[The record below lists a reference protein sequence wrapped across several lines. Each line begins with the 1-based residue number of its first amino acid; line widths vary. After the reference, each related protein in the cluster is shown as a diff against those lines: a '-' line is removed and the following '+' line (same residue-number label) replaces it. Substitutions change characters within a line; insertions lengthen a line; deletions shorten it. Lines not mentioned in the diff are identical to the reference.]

1 MSMSDS
7 AGQPKPKVALDNI
20 CSVVYNNTLYTY
32 SADAFQS
39 LSLEKGSEW
48 KTLEQGEGV
57 SGAACVGSK
66 TAFYVVGGTGG
77 SSDYQGLQRYTYSTG
92 TWDSIDPVVPVTQ
105 NRTDHGAVYLEGSD
119 SIVVYAGSQ
128 AGDPNPSTQTFSISA
143 TEPYSVLAYQN
154 EGAPP
159 TSKPILLRWSDRQA
173 AMVGGSATN
182 TQVML
187 FTVGA
192 GWSNSGATLASPL
205 KTGTEQW
212 QAVLVSGDDGSKNL
226 ITFDMSVSPNV
237 ANRTVLIDEHG
248 APVTKAVA
256 VTKRSDDHR
265 RSGQDEVGRRATALT
280 QETWPSYNSTYASTA
295 IRSNYAAAESD
306 DGQVVLSGGNT
317 DDVLCIFNAKS
328 NSWVNATALLAND
341 DQKVLSV
348 TSSSSSSS
356 SATATST
363 TPSGTLFATLSPTAT
378 PETTA
383 AAGGTTSTSTHSST
397 STSTSSSGLGTNGIL
412 GVVLGSIG
420 GALVLL
426 ILLYCQIRKR
436 KRTQDFIQAGHAR
449 RASGASERPE
459 KEGMAVVTESYPR
472 SPTNPTFM
480 RSHQPKASTGSFSSM
495 AILMGKG
502 PKSSME
508 GGPRPGSSNKQ
519 MKGMSGM
526 GQTAPM
532 RPVPALAPDLR
543 EEKGVSFAADTAE
556 PRPGLRVPADQQ
568 DGLRRSSGW
577 NRYWSGDSAAL
588 NILGYGN
595 GQQTNRNTVASEGSH
610 YSTNGPGIDPRYRM
624 TKDSATVPP
633 LNVDDGRPRFSRV
646 NSGSPTVS
654 NYPAAVTQQHM
665 SAEYS
670 DRDSRDSDFS
680 GYSSGIPASVQDTW
694 DPTAASKP
702 WTAGGRAT
710 SSMYSNA
717 FPMPPTPSEN
727 RPPLPRNIPSGI
739 SQQPQLDR
747 ADTSDMSWLNIG
759 EQQYQQQQQQQNRH

>member
-1 MSMSDS
+1 M
-7 AGQPKPKVALDNI
+7 GQPKPKVALNNI
-20 CSVVYNNTLYTY
+20 CSAIYNNTLYTY

-39 LSLEKGSEW
+39 LSLEKGSQW
-48 KTLEQGEGV
+48 KTLKQGEGV
-57 SGAACVGSK
+57 SGAACVSSS
-66 TAFYVVGGTGG
+66 TAFFVVGGTGG
-77 SSDYQGLQRYTYSTG
+77 SADYQGLQRYTYETG
-92 TWDSIDPVVPVTQ
+92 TWDSIAPVVPVTL
-105 NRTDHGAVYLEGSD
+105 NRTDHGAVYLAGSN

-128 AGDPNPSTQTFSISA
+128 LGDTNPSTQTFSISA
-143 TEPYSVLAYQN
+143 TEPYSVLAYEN

-159 TSKPILLRWSDRQA
+159 TSKPILLRWSDQQA

-212 QAVLVSGDDGSKNL
+212 QAVLVDGDDGSKNL

-248 APVTKAVA
+248 APVTKASA
-256 VTKRSDDHR
+256 ITSRSDEHR
-265 RSGQDEVGRRATALT
+265 RSGQDKVRRQKTALT
-280 QETWPSYNSTYASTA
+280 QENWPTYNSTYASTA
-295 IRSNYAAAESD
+295 IRSNFAAAQSD
-306 DGQVVLSGGNT
+306 DGQVVLSGGNE
-317 DDVLCIFNAKS
+317 DDVLCIFNAKT
-328 NSWVNATALLAND
+328 NSWVNATALLED
-341 DQKVLSV
+341 DTQKVLSV
-348 TSSSSSSS
+348 STSSSSSSS
-356 SATATST
+356 TTPTST
-363 TPSGTLFATLSPTAT
+363 IASDTLFATLNPSAT

-383 AAGGTTSTSTHSST
+383 ATSASTHSST
-397 STSTSSSGLGTNGIL
+397 TSSSSSGLGTNGIL

-449 RASGASERPE
+449 RSSGASERPE
-459 KEGMAVVTESYPR
+459 KEGMAVATESYPR

-519 MKGMSGM
+519 MKTMGGMD
-526 GQTAPM
+526 QTAPM
-532 RPVPALAPDLR
+532 RPTPALAPDLR
-543 EEKGVSFAADTAE
+543 DEKGVSFAADTAE

-588 NILGYGN
+588 NILGYGT
-595 GQQTNRNTVASEGSH
+595 GQQTNRNTVASESSH
-610 YSTNGPGIDPRYRM
+610 YSNNGSGIDPRYRM

-633 LNVDDGRPRFSRV
+633 LNVDDGRPRFNRV

-654 NYPAAVTQQHM
+654 TYPAAVKQHM

-670 DRDSRDSDFS
+670 DRDSRDSFS
-680 GYSSGIPASVQDTW
+680 GYSSGIPASVQDGW

-702 WTAGGRAT
+702 WSGGRAT

-717 FPMPPTPSEN
+717 FPMPPTPSEQ
-727 RPPLPRNIPSGI
+727 RPPMPRHVPSGI

-759 EQQYQQQQQQQNRH
+759 QQQQQRN

>member
-1 MSMSDS
+1 M
-7 AGQPKPKVALDNI
+7 GQPKPKVALNNI
-20 CSVVYNNTLYTY
+20 CSAVYDNTLYTY

-39 LSLEKGSEW
+39 LSLEKGSQW
-48 KTLEQGEGV
+48 KTLKQGEGV
-57 SGAACVGSK
+57 SGAACVSSK

-77 SSDYQGLQRYTYSTG
+77 SADYQGLQRYTYKTG
-92 TWDSIDPVVPVTQ
+92 TWVSIAPVVPVTQ
-105 NRTDHGAVYLEGSD
+105 NRTDHGAVYLEGSN

-128 AGDPNPSTQTFSISA
+128 LGDTNPSTQTFSISA

-159 TSKPILLRWSDRQA
+159 TSKPILLRWSDQQA

-187 FTVGA
+187 FTVGT

-212 QAVLVSGDDGSKNL
+212 QAVLVDGDDGSKNL

-237 ANRTVLIDEHG
+237 ANRTVLVDEHG
-248 APVTKAVA
+248 APVTKASA
-256 VTKRSDDHR
+256 ITRRSDGHR
-265 RSGQDEVGRRATALT
+265 RSGQDEVRRQATALT
-280 QETWPSYNSTYASTA
+280 QETWPTYNSTYASTA
-295 IRSNYAAAESD
+295 IRSNFAAAQSD
-306 DGQVVLSGGNT
+306 DGQVVLSGGNE
-317 DDVLCIFNAKS
+317 DDVLCIFNAKA
-328 NSWVNATALLAND
+328 NSWVNATALLED
-341 DQKVLSV
+341 DTQKVLSV
-348 TSSSSSSS
+348 SSSSLSSS

-363 TPSGTLFATLSPTAT
+363 TASGTLFATLNPSAT
-378 PETTA
+378 PETSA
-383 AAGGTTSTSTHSST
+383 ATSTSTHSST
-397 STSTSSSGLGTNGIL
+397 TSSSSSGLGTNGIL

-449 RASGASERPE
+449 RSSGASERPE

-519 MKGMSGM
+519 MKTMGGM
-526 GQTAPM
+526 GQMTPM
-532 RPVPALAPDLR
+532 RPAPALAPDLR
-543 EEKGVSFAADTAE
+543 DEKGVSFAADTAE

-577 NRYWSGDSAAL
+577 NRYWSGDSEAL
-588 NILGYGN
+588 NVLGYGT
-595 GQQTNRNTVASEGSH
+595 GQQTNRNTVASETSH
-610 YSTNGPGIDPRYRM
+610 YSNNGSGIDPRYRM

-633 LNVDDGRPRFSRV
+633 LNVDDGRPRFNRV

-654 NYPAAVTQQHM
+654 NYPAAVKQHM

-670 DRDSRDSDFS
+670 DRDSRDSFS
-680 GYSSGIPASVQDTW
+680 GYSSGIPASVQDGW

-702 WTAGGRAT
+702 WSGGRAT

-717 FPMPPTPSEN
+717 FPMPPTPSGN
-727 RPPLPRNIPSGI
+727 RPPMPRHVPSGI

-759 EQQYQQQQQQQNRH
+759 QQQQQRN

>member
-1 MSMSDS
+1 MSMSHS
-7 AGQPKPKVALDNI
+7 AGQPKPKVALNNI

-39 LSLEKGSEW
+39 LGLEKGSEW
-48 KTLEQGEGV
+48 KSLKQGEGV

-77 SSDYQGLQRYTYSTG
+77 SSDYKGLQRYTYSTG

-159 TSKPILLRWSDRQA
+159 TSKPILLRWSERQA

-248 APVTKAVA
+248 APVTKAA
-256 VTKRSDDHR
+256 AITKRSDDHR
-265 RSGQDEVGRRATALT
+265 RSDQDEVGRRATALT
-280 QETWPSYNSTYASTA
+280 QETWPSYNATYASTA

-328 NSWVNATALLAND
+328 NSWVNATALLAED
-341 DQKVLSV
+341 EQKVLSV
-348 TSSSSSSS
+348 SSSSSSSSS

-363 TPSGTLFATLSPTAT
+363 TASGTLFATLSPTTA
-378 PETTA
+378 PEPTA
-383 AAGGTTSTSTHSST
+383 AAGTTSTSTHSS

-480 RSHQPKASTGSFSSM
+480 RGHQPKASTGSFSSM

-502 PKSSME
+502 PKNSME
-508 GGPRPGSSNKQ
+508 GGPRPGSSKQ
-519 MKGMSGM
+519 MKTMPGM
-526 GQTAPM
+526 GQAAPM

-543 EEKGVSFAADTAE
+543 DEKGVSFAADTAE

-610 YSTNGPGIDPRYRM
+610 YSTNGSAVDPRYRM

-633 LNVDDGRPRFSRV
+633 LNIDDGRPRFSRV

-670 DRDSRDSDFS
+670 DRDSRGSDFD
-680 GYSSGIPASVQDTW
+680 GYSSGIPASVQDSW

-702 WTAGGRAT
+702 WTNGGRAT

-717 FPMPPTPSEN
+717 FPMPPTPSEQ

-739 SQQPQLDR
+739 SQQPQLAR

-759 EQQYQQQQQQQNRH
+759 EQQYQQQQQQQNRN

>member
-39 LSLEKGSEW
+39 LSLDKGSQW
-48 KTLEQGEGV
+48 KTLKQGETV
-57 SGAACVGSK
+57 SGAACVGST

-77 SSDYQGLQRYTYSTG
+77 SSDYKGLQRYTYSTG
-92 TWDSIDPVVPVTQ
+92 TWDSIEPVVPVTQ

-128 AGDPNPSTQTFSISA
+128 AGDTNPSTQTFSISA

-205 KTGTEQW
+205 KTGSDQW
-212 QAVLVSGDDGSKNL
+212 QAVLVTGDDGSKNL

-248 APVTKAVA
+248 APVTKAA
-256 VTKRSDDHR
+256 AITKRSDDHR
-265 RSGQDEVGRRATALT
+265 RSGQDEFGRRATSLT
-280 QETWPSYNSTYASTA
+280 QENWPTYNSTYASTA
-295 IRSNYAAAESD
+295 VRSNYAAAESD

-328 NSWVNATALLAND
+328 NSWVNATALLAED

-356 SATATST
+356 ATATST
-363 TPSGTLFATLSPTAT
+363 SASGTLFATLSPTPT

-383 AAGGTTSTSTHSST
+383 AAGTTSSSTHSS

-420 GALVLL
+420 GAFVLL

-519 MKGMSGM
+519 MKGMNGTSQM
-526 GQTAPM
+526 APM

-556 PRPGLRVPADQQ
+556 PRQGLRVPADQQ

-595 GQQTNRNTVASEGSH
+595 GQQTNRNTVASEGSQ
-610 YSTNGPGIDPRYRM
+610 YSTNGNGIDPRYRM

-633 LNVDDGRPRFSRV
+633 LNVDDGRPRFNRV

-654 NYPAAVTQQHM
+654 NYPAAVKQHM

-670 DRDSRDSDFS
+670 DRNSRDSDFS
-680 GYSSGIPASVQDTW
+680 GYSSGIPASVQDSW

-702 WTAGGRAT
+702 WTGNGRAT

-717 FPMPPTPSEN
+717 FPMPPTPSEH

-759 EQQYQQQQQQQNRH
+759 QQQQNRN

>member
-1 MSMSDS
+1 M
-7 AGQPKPKVALDNI
+7 GQPKPKVALNNI
-20 CSVVYNNTLYTY
+20 CSAVYNNTLYTY

-39 LSLEKGSEW
+39 LSLDKGSQW
-48 KTLEQGEGV
+48 KTLKQGEGV
-57 SGAACVGSK
+57 SGAACVSSK
-66 TAFYVVGGTGG
+66 TAFYVVGGTSG
-77 SSDYQGLQRYTYSTG
+77 SADYPGLQRYTYETG
-92 TWDSIDPVVPVTQ
+92 TWDSIAPVVPVTQ
-105 NRTDHGAVYLEGSD
+105 NRTDHGAVYLEGSN

-128 AGDPNPSTQTFSISA
+128 LGDTNPSTQTFSISA
-143 TEPYSVLAYQN
+143 VEPYSVLAYQN

-159 TSKPILLRWSDRQA
+159 TSKPILLRWSDQQA

-212 QAVLVSGDDGSKNL
+212 QAVLVDGDDGSKNL
-226 ITFDMSVSPNV
+226 ITFDMSVAPNV

-248 APVTKAVA
+248 APVTKASA
-256 VTKRSDDHR
+256 ITRRSDEHR
-265 RSGQDEVGRRATALT
+265 RSGQDKFRRQTSALT
-280 QETWPSYNSTYASTA
+280 QENWPTYNSTYASTA
-295 IRSNYAAAESD
+295 IRSNFAAAQSD
-306 DGQVVLSGGNT
+306 DGQVVLSGGNE
-317 DDVLCIFNAKS
+317 DDVLCIFNAKA
-328 NSWVNATALLAND
+328 NSWVNATALLED
-341 DQKVLSV
+341 DTQKVLSV
-348 TSSSSSSS
+348 SSSSSSSS

-363 TPSGTLFATLSPTAT
+363 TASGTLFATLAPTAT
-378 PETTA
+378 PETSA
-383 AAGGTTSTSTHSST
+383 AAGTTSTSTHSST
-397 STSTSSSGLGTNGIL
+397 TSSSSSGLGTNGIL

-449 RASGASERPE
+449 RSSGASERPE

-519 MKGMSGM
+519 TKTMGGL

-543 EEKGVSFAADTAE
+543 DEKGVSFAADTAE

-588 NILGYGN
+588 NILGYGT
-595 GQQTNRNTVASEGSH
+595 GQQTNRNTVASETSH
-610 YSTNGPGIDPRYRM
+610 YSNNGPGIDPRYRM

-633 LNVDDGRPRFSRV
+633 LNVDDGRPRFNRV

-654 NYPAAVTQQHM
+654 NYPAAVKQHM

-670 DRDSRDSDFS
+670 DRDSRDSFS
-680 GYSSGIPASVQDTW
+680 GYSSGIPASVQDGW

-702 WTAGGRAT
+702 WSGGRAT

-717 FPMPPTPSEN
+717 FPMPPTPSEH
-727 RPPLPRNIPSGI
+727 RPPMPRHVPSGI

-759 EQQYQQQQQQQNRH
+759 QQQQQQQQQRN

>member
-39 LSLEKGSEW
+39 LSLEKGSAW
-48 KTLEQGEGV
+48 KTLKQGEGV

-77 SSDYQGLQRYTYSTG
+77 SSDYKGLQRYTYSTG

-128 AGDPNPSTQTFSISA
+128 AGDPNLSTQTFSISA

-212 QAVLVSGDDGSKNL
+212 QAVLVTGDDGSKNL

-248 APVTKAVA
+248 APVTKAAA
-256 VTKRSDDHR
+256 VTKRSDDLR
-265 RSGQDEVGRRATALT
+265 RSGREEFGRRATALT
-280 QETWPSYNSTYASTA
+280 QENWPSYNSTYASTA
-295 IRSNYAAAESD
+295 VRSNYAAAESD

-328 NSWVNATALLAND
+328 NSWVNATALLAED

-383 AAGGTTSTSTHSST
+383 AAGGTTSTSTHSSS

-420 GALVLL
+420 GAFVLL

-459 KEGMAVVTESYPR
+459 KEGMAIVTESYPR

-519 MKGMSGM
+519 TKGMTGM
-526 GQTAPM
+526 QAPPM
-532 RPVPALAPDLR
+532 RPVPALAPDIR

-556 PRPGLRVPADQQ
+556 PRQGLRVPADQQ

-610 YSTNGPGIDPRYRM
+610 YSNNGPGIDPRYRM

-670 DRDSRDSDFS
+670 DRNSRDSDFS

>member
-1 MSMSDS
+1 MRSTIFTMSSSHS

-20 CSVVYNNTLYTY
+20 CSAVYNNTLYTY

-48 KTLEQGEGV
+48 KTLKQGEGV
-57 SGAACVGSK
+57 SGAACVSSS

-77 SSDYQGLQRYTYSTG
+77 SADYKGLQRYTYETG

-128 AGDPNPSTQTFSISA
+128 AGDPNLSTQTFSISA

-212 QAVLVSGDDGSKNL
+212 QAVLVTGDDGSKNL

-248 APVTKAVA
+248 APVTKAAA
-256 VTKRSDDHR
+256 VTKRSDDYR
-265 RSGQDEVGRRATALT
+265 RSDRDEFGRRATALT
-280 QETWPSYNSTYASTA
+280 QENWPSYNSTYASTA
-295 IRSNYAAAESD
+295 VRSNFAAAESD

-317 DDVLCIFNAKS
+317 DDVLCIFNAKT
-328 NSWVNATALLAND
+328 NSWVNATALLED
-341 DQKVLSV
+341 DTQKVLSV
-348 TSSSSSSS
+348 SSSSSSS
-356 SATATST
+356 TSATATST
-363 TPSGTLFATLSPTAT
+363 TASGTLFATLSPTAT

-383 AAGGTTSTSTHSST
+383 AAGTTSSSTHSS
-397 STSTSSSGLGTNGIL
+397 STSSSSSGLGTNGIL

-449 RASGASERPE
+449 RSSGASELPE

-480 RSHQPKASTGSFSSM
+480 RGHQPKASTGSFSSM

-508 GGPRPGSSNKQ
+508 GGPRPGSSKKQ
-519 MKGMSGM
+519 MQTMGGM

-556 PRPGLRVPADQQ
+556 PRAGLRVPADQQ

-588 NILGYGN
+588 NILGYGA
-595 GQQTNRNTVASEGSH
+595 GQQTNRNTVASETSH
-610 YSTNGPGIDPRYRM
+610 YSNNGPGIDPRYRM

-633 LNVDDGRPRFSRV
+633 LNVDDGRPRFNRV

-654 NYPAAVTQQHM
+654 NYPAAVKQHM

-670 DRDSRDSDFS
+670 DRDSRDSFS
-680 GYSSGIPASVQDTW
+680 GYSSGIPASVQDSW

-702 WTAGGRAT
+702 WTGGGRAT

-717 FPMPPTPSEN
+717 FPMPPTPSEH
-727 RPPLPRNIPSGI
+727 RPPMPRNIPSGI

-759 EQQYQQQQQQQNRH
+759 QQQQNRN

>member
-1 MSMSDS
+1 MSMSHS

-48 KTLEQGEGV
+48 KTLKQGEGV

-77 SSDYQGLQRYTYSTG
+77 SSDYKGLQRYTYSTG

-128 AGDPNPSTQTFSISA
+128 AGDPNLSTQTFSISA

-248 APVTKAVA
+248 APVTKAAA
-256 VTKRSDDHR
+256 VTKRSDDQR

-280 QETWPSYNSTYASTA
+280 QETWPTYNSTYASTA

-328 NSWVNATALLAND
+328 NSWVNATALLADD

-363 TPSGTLFATLSPTAT
+363 ASGTLFATLSPTAT

-383 AAGGTTSTSTHSST
+383 AAGGTTSSSTHSSS

-502 PKSSME
+502 PKNSME

-519 MKGMSGM
+519 MKGMTGM
-526 GQTAPM
+526 GPTAPM

-610 YSTNGPGIDPRYRM
+610 YSTNGQGIDPRYRM

-633 LNVDDGRPRFSRV
+633 LNVDDGRPRFNRV

-654 NYPAAVTQQHM
+654 NYPAAVKQHM

-670 DRDSRDSDFS
+670 DRDSRDSFS

-694 DPTAASKP
+694 DPTAAASKP
-702 WTAGGRAT
+702 WTGGGRAT

-759 EQQYQQQQQQQNRH
+759 EQQYQQQQQQNRH

>member
-1 MSMSDS
+1 MSMSMS

-39 LSLEKGSEW
+39 LSLDKGSEW
-48 KTLEQGEGV
+48 KTLKQGEGV
-57 SGAACVGSK
+57 SGAACVGSSS
-66 TAFYVVGGTGG
+66 AFYVVGGTGG
-77 SSDYQGLQRYTYSTG
+77 SSDYTGLQRYTYSTG

-128 AGDPNPSTQTFSISA
+128 AGDPNLSTQTFSISA
-143 TEPYSVLAYQN
+143 TAPYSVLAYQN

-173 AMVGGSATN
+173 AMVGGSSTN

-187 FTVGA
+187 FTVGS

-205 KTGTEQW
+205 KTGSDQW
-212 QAVLVSGDDGSKNL
+212 QAVLVTGDDGSKNL

-248 APVTKAVA
+248 APVTKAAA

-265 RSGQDEVGRRATALT
+265 RSSGDEAERRATSLT
-280 QETWPSYNSTYASTA
+280 QETWPTYNATYASTA
-295 IRSNYAAAESD
+295 IRSNYAAADSG
-306 DGQVVLSGGNT
+306 DGQVVLSGGNA

-328 NSWVNATALLAND
+328 NSWVNATELLES
-341 DQKVLSV
+341 DQKVLSAS
-348 TSSSSSSS
+348 TSSSSS

-363 TPSGTLFATLSPTAT
+363 TASGTLFATLSPTTT

-383 AAGGTTSTSTHSST
+383 AAGGTASTSTHSST
-397 STSTSSSGLGTNGIL
+397 STSSSSSGLGTNGIL
-412 GVVLGSIG
+412 GVVLGSVG

-480 RSHQPKASTGSFSSM
+480 RGHQPKASTGSFSSM

-508 GGPRPGSSNKQ
+508 GGPRPGSSKQ
-519 MKGMSGM
+519 MKTAPAM
-526 GQTAPM
+526 GQMGPM

-568 DGLRRSSGW
+568 DGMRRSSGW

-595 GQQTNRNTVASEGSH
+595 GGQQTNRNTVASEGSH
-610 YSTNGPGIDPRYRM
+610 YSTNGPGVDPRYRM

-633 LNVDDGRPRFSRV
+633 LNVDDGRPRFNRV

-654 NYPAAVTQQHM
+654 NYPAAITQQHM

-670 DRDSRDSDFS
+670 DRNSRDSDFS

-694 DPTAASKP
+694 DPTTASAKP
-702 WTAGGRAT
+702 WTGGGRAT

-717 FPMPPTPSEN
+717 FPMPPTPGEN

-747 ADTSDMSWLNIG
+747 ANTSDMSWLNIG
-759 EQQYQQQQQQQNRH
+759 EQQHQQQQ

>member
-39 LSLEKGSEW
+39 LSLEKGSQW
-48 KTLEQGEGV
+48 KTLKQGEGV
-57 SGAACVGSK
+57 SGAACVGST

-77 SSDYQGLQRYTYSTG
+77 SSDYKGLQRYTYSTG
-92 TWDSIDPVVPVTQ
+92 TWDSIEPVVPVTQ

-128 AGDPNPSTQTFSISA
+128 AGDTNPSTQTFSISA

-212 QAVLVSGDDGSKNL
+212 QAVLVTGDDGSKNL

-248 APVTKAVA
+248 APVTKAA
-256 VTKRSDDHR
+256 AITKRSDDHR
-265 RSGQDEVGRRATALT
+265 RSGQDELGRRATALT
-280 QETWPSYNSTYASTA
+280 QENWPTYNSTYASTA
-295 IRSNYAAAESD
+295 VRSNYAAAESD

-317 DDVLCIFNAKS
+317 DDVLCIFNAKA
-328 NSWVNATALLAND
+328 NSWVNATALLAED

-356 SATATST
+356 ATATST
-363 TPSGTLFATLSPTAT
+363 SASGTLFATLSPTAT

-383 AAGGTTSTSTHSST
+383 AAGTTSSSTHSS

-420 GALVLL
+420 GAFVLL

-519 MKGMSGM
+519 MKGMNGTSQM
-526 GQTAPM
+526 APM

-595 GQQTNRNTVASEGSH
+595 GQQTNRNTVASEGSQ
-610 YSTNGPGIDPRYRM
+610 YSTNGNGIDPRYRM

-633 LNVDDGRPRFSRV
+633 LNVDDGRPRFNRV

-654 NYPAAVTQQHM
+654 NYPAAVKQHM

-670 DRDSRDSDFS
+670 DRNSRDSDFS
-680 GYSSGIPASVQDTW
+680 GYSSGIPASVQDSW

-702 WTAGGRAT
+702 WTGNGRAT

-717 FPMPPTPSEN
+717 FPMPPTPSEH

-759 EQQYQQQQQQQNRH
+759 QQQQNRN

>member
-1 MSMSDS
+1 MSMSHS

-48 KTLEQGEGV
+48 KTLKQGEGV

-77 SSDYQGLQRYTYSTG
+77 SSDYKGLQRYTYSTG

-128 AGDPNPSTQTFSISA
+128 AGDPNLSTQTFSISA

-248 APVTKAVA
+248 APVTKAAA
-256 VTKRSDDHR
+256 VTKRSDDQR

-280 QETWPSYNSTYASTA
+280 QETWPTYNSTYASTA

-328 NSWVNATALLAND
+328 NSWVNATALLADD

-363 TPSGTLFATLSPTAT
+363 ASGTFFATLSPTAT

-383 AAGGTTSTSTHSST
+383 AAGGTTSSSTHSSS

-502 PKSSME
+502 PKNSME

-519 MKGMSGM
+519 MKGMTGM
-526 GQTAPM
+526 GPTAPM

-610 YSTNGPGIDPRYRM
+610 YSTNGQGIDPRYRM

-633 LNVDDGRPRFSRV
+633 LNVDDGRPRFNRV

-654 NYPAAVTQQHM
+654 NYPAAVKQHM

-670 DRDSRDSDFS
+670 DRDSRDSFS

-694 DPTAASKP
+694 DPTAAASKP
-702 WTAGGRAT
+702 WTGGGRAT

-759 EQQYQQQQQQQNRH
+759 EQQYQQQQQQNRH

>member
-1 MSMSDS
+1 MSMSMS
-7 AGQPKPKVALDNI
+7 AGQPKPKVALNNI
-20 CSVVYNNTLYTY
+20 CSVIYNNTLYTY

-39 LSLEKGSEW
+39 LSLEQGSEW
-48 KTLEQGEGV
+48 KTLKQGEEV
-57 SGAACVGSK
+57 SGAACVGSSS
-66 TAFYVVGGTGG
+66 AFYVVGGTGG

-92 TWDSIDPVVPVTQ
+92 TWESIDPVVPVTQ

-128 AGDPNPSTQTFSISA
+128 AGDPNLSTQTFSISA
-143 TEPYSVLAYQN
+143 TAPYSVLAYQN

-159 TSKPILLRWSDRQA
+159 TSKPILLRWSDQQA

-187 FTVGA
+187 FTVGS

-205 KTGTEQW
+205 KTGSDQW
-212 QAVLVSGDDGSKNL
+212 QAVLITGDDGSKNL
-226 ITFDMSVSPNV
+226 YTFDMSVSPNV

-248 APVTKAVA
+248 APVTKAA
-256 VTKRSDDHR
+256 AITKRSDVYKR
-265 RSGQDEVGRRATALT
+265 TGKDEVERRANTLT
-280 QETWPSYNSTYASTA
+280 QETWPTYNSTYASTA
-295 IRSNYAAAESD
+295 VRSNYAAADSD
-306 DGQVVLSGGNT
+306 DGQVVLSGGNEE
-317 DDVLCIFNAKS
+317 DVLCIFNAKA
-328 NSWVNATALLAND
+328 NSWVNATELLAS
-341 DQKVLSV
+341 DQKVLSAS
-348 TSSSSSSS
+348 TSSSSS

-363 TPSGTLFATLSPTAT
+363 TASGTLFATLNPTTT

-383 AAGGTTSTSTHSST
+383 AAGSTTTSSTHSSSTT
-397 STSTSSSGLGTNGIL
+397 SSSSGLGTNGIL

-459 KEGMAVVTESYPR
+459 KEGMAIVTESYPR

-480 RSHQPKASTGSFSSM
+480 RGHQPKASTGSFSSM

-508 GGPRPGSSNKQ
+508 GGPRPGSSKQ
-519 MKGMSGM
+519 MKNVPTAGQM
-526 GQTAPM
+526 GPM
-532 RPVPALAPDLR
+532 RPVPALAPELR

-568 DGLRRSSGW
+568 DGMRRSSGW

-595 GQQTNRNTVASEGSH
+595 GGQQTNRNTVASEGSH
-610 YSTNGPGIDPRYRM
+610 YSNNGPGVDPRYRM

-633 LNVDDGRPRFSRV
+633 LNVDDGRPRFNRV

-654 NYPAAVTQQHM
+654 NYPAAVKQHM

-670 DRDSRDSDFS
+670 DRNSRDSDFS
-680 GYSSGIPASVQDTW
+680 GYSSGIPASVHDTW
-694 DPTAASKP
+694 DPTAASGKP
-702 WTAGGRAT
+702 WTGGGRAT

-717 FPMPPTPSEN
+717 FPMPPTPSEQ
-727 RPPLPRNIPSGI
+727 RPPMPRNIPSGV
-739 SQQPQLDR
+739 SQQPQLDK
-747 ADTSDMSWLNIG
+747 AHTSDMSWLNIG
-759 EQQYQQQQQQQNRH
+759 EQQHQQNRY

>member
-1 MSMSDS
+1 M
-7 AGQPKPKVALDNI
+7 GQPKPKVALNNI
-20 CSVVYNNTLYTY
+20 CSAVYNNTLYTY
-32 SADAFQS
+32 SADAFQA
-39 LSLEKGSEW
+39 LSLEKGSQW
-48 KTLEQGEGV
+48 KTLKQGEGV
-57 SGAACVGSK
+57 SGAACVSSS

-77 SSDYQGLQRYTYSTG
+77 SADYQGLQRYTYETG
-92 TWDSIDPVVPVTQ
+92 TWDSIDPVVSVTQ
-105 NRTDHGAVYLEGSD
+105 NRTDHGAVYLEGSN
-119 SIVVYAGSQ
+119 SIVIYAGSQ
-128 AGDPNPSTQTFSISA
+128 LGDTNPSTQTFSISA
-143 TEPYSVLAYQN
+143 VEPYSVLAYEN

-159 TSKPILLRWSDRQA
+159 TSKPILLRWSDQQA

-212 QAVLVSGDDGSKNL
+212 QAVLVTGDDGSKNL

-237 ANRTVLIDEHG
+237 ANRTVLVDEHG
-248 APVTKAVA
+248 APVTKASA
-256 VTKRSDDHR
+256 ITQRSDDHR
-265 RSGQDEVGRRATALT
+265 RSGQDEFGRRAAALT

-295 IRSNYAAAESD
+295 IRTNFAAAESD
-306 DGQVVLSGGNT
+306 DGQVVLSGGNE
-317 DDVLCIFNAKS
+317 DDVLCIFNAKA
-328 NSWVNATALLAND
+328 NTWVNATALLED
-341 DQKVLSV
+341 DTQKVLSV
-348 TSSSSSSS
+348 SSSSSS

-363 TPSGTLFATLSPTAT
+363 TASGTLFATLNPTAT

-383 AAGGTTSTSTHSST
+383 AAGTTSTSTHSSETT
-397 STSTSSSGLGTNGIL
+397 SSSSGLGTNGIL

-449 RASGASERPE
+449 RSSGASERPE
-459 KEGMAVVTESYPR
+459 KEGMAIVTESYPR

-519 MKGMSGM
+519 MKTMGGM
-526 GQTAPM
+526 GQAPPM

-543 EEKGVSFAADTAE
+543 DEKGVSFAADTAE

-588 NILGYGN
+588 NILGYGT
-595 GQQTNRNTVASEGSH
+595 GQQTNRNTVASETSH
-610 YSTNGPGIDPRYRM
+610 YSTNGQGIDPRYRM

-633 LNVDDGRPRFSRV
+633 LNVDDGRPRFNRV

-654 NYPAAVTQQHM
+654 NYPAAVKQHM

-670 DRDSRDSDFS
+670 DRDSRDSFS
-680 GYSSGIPASVQDTW
+680 GYSSGIPASVQDGW

-702 WTAGGRAT
+702 WSGGRAT

-717 FPMPPTPSEN
+717 FPMPPTPSEQ
-727 RPPLPRNIPSGI
+727 RPPIPRNIPSGI

-747 ADTSDMSWLNIG
+747 ANTSDMSWLNIG
-759 EQQYQQQQQQQNRH
+759 QQQQQQQQQNHN

>member
-1 MSMSDS
+1 MSMSMS

-48 KTLEQGEGV
+48 KTLKQGEEV
-57 SGAACVGSK
+57 SGAACVGSSS
-66 TAFYVVGGTGG
+66 AFYVVGGTGG
-77 SSDYQGLQRYTYSTG
+77 SADYKGLQRYTYSTG

-128 AGDPNPSTQTFSISA
+128 AGDSNLSTQTFSISA
-143 TEPYSVLAYQN
+143 TAPYSVLAYEN

-159 TSKPILLRWSDRQA
+159 TSKPILLRWSDQQA

-187 FTVGA
+187 FTVGS

-212 QAVLVSGDDGSKNL
+212 QAVLITGDDGSKNL

-237 ANRTVLIDEHG
+237 ANRTVLIDGNG
-248 APVTKAVA
+248 APVTKAAA
-256 VTKRSDDHR
+256 VTKRSDDHQWAG
-265 RSGQDEVGRRATALT
+265 SNEVERRATGLT
-280 QETWPSYNSTYASTA
+280 QANWPTYNATYASTA
-295 IRSNYAAAESD
+295 TRTNYAAAASD

-317 DDVLCIFNAKS
+317 NDVLCIFNAKA
-328 NSWVNATALLAND
+328 NSWVNATELLES
-341 DQKVLSV
+341 DQKVLSAS
-348 TSSSSSSS
+348 TSSSS
-356 SATATST
+356 SATATATST
-363 TPSGTLFATLSPTAT
+363 TSSGTLFATLDPTTT
-378 PETTA
+378 PAATA
-383 AAGGTTSTSTHSST
+383 AAGGTASTSTHSST
-397 STSTSSSGLGTNGIL
+397 STTSSSSGLGTNGIL

-480 RSHQPKASTGSFSSM
+480 RGHQPKASTGSFSSM

-502 PKSSME
+502 PKNSME
-508 GGPRPGSSNKQ
+508 GGPRPGSSKQ
-519 MKGMSGM
+519 MKPTPTM
-526 GQTAPM
+526 GQTGPR
-532 RPVPALAPDLR
+532 RPVPAFAPDLR

-556 PRPGLRVPADQQ
+556 PRQGLRVPADQQ

-595 GQQTNRNTVASEGSH
+595 GGQQTNRNTVASEGSQ
-610 YSTNGPGIDPRYRM
+610 YSTNGGGVDPRYRM

-670 DRDSRDSDFS
+670 DRNSRDSDFS

-694 DPTAASKP
+694 DPTTASAKP
-702 WTAGGRAT
+702 WTGGGYAT
-710 SSMYSNA
+710 SSVYSNA
-717 FPMPPTPSEN
+717 FPMPPTPSEH
-727 RPPLPRNIPSGI
+727 RPPMPRNIPSGI

-747 ADTSDMSWLNIG
+747 AHTSDMSWLNIG
-759 EQQYQQQQQQQNRH
+759 EQQHQQQQQYRN

>member
-39 LSLEKGSEW
+39 LSLDKGSQW
-48 KTLEQGEGV
+48 KTLKQGETV
-57 SGAACVGSK
+57 SGAACVGST

-77 SSDYQGLQRYTYSTG
+77 SSDYKGLQRYTYSTG
-92 TWDSIDPVVPVTQ
+92 TWDSIEPVVPVTQ

-128 AGDPNPSTQTFSISA
+128 AGDTNPSTQTFSISA

-205 KTGTEQW
+205 KTGSDQW
-212 QAVLVSGDDGSKNL
+212 QAVLVTGDDGSKNL

-248 APVTKAVA
+248 APVTKAA
-256 VTKRSDDHR
+256 AITKRSDDHR
-265 RSGQDEVGRRATALT
+265 RSGQDEFGRRATSLT
-280 QETWPSYNSTYASTA
+280 QENWPTYNSTYASTA
-295 IRSNYAAAESD
+295 VRSNYAAAESD

-328 NSWVNATALLAND
+328 NSWVNATALLAED

-356 SATATST
+356 ATATST
-363 TPSGTLFATLSPTAT
+363 SASGTLFATLSPTAT

-383 AAGGTTSTSTHSST
+383 AAGTTSSSTHSS

-420 GALVLL
+420 GAFVLL

-519 MKGMSGM
+519 MKGMNGTSQM
-526 GQTAPM
+526 APM

-556 PRPGLRVPADQQ
+556 PRQGLRVPADQQ

-595 GQQTNRNTVASEGSH
+595 GQQTNRNTVASEGSQ
-610 YSTNGPGIDPRYRM
+610 YSTNGNGIDPRYRM

-633 LNVDDGRPRFSRV
+633 LNVDDGRPRFNRV

-654 NYPAAVTQQHM
+654 NYPAAVKQHM

-670 DRDSRDSDFS
+670 DRNSRDSDFS
-680 GYSSGIPASVQDTW
+680 GYSSGIPASVQDSW

-702 WTAGGRAT
+702 WTGNGRAT

-717 FPMPPTPSEN
+717 FPMPPTPSEH

-759 EQQYQQQQQQQNRH
+759 QQQQNRN